1 MALFALSD
9 PHLGFSSSKPMDVF
23 GPRWHNHTER
33 METNWRAVV
42 SPEDTVLIG
51 GDISWAMQLQ
61 DALPDLRFIDSLPG
75 KKILLR
81 GNHDYWWTSL
91 SKLQQLTTEYKLTT
105 LSFLRNNAFR
115 VGTDLVC
122 GTRGWLLPE
131 DPEFTLADRKIFNRE
146 TGRLQMSLTAAE
158 QLREPGDRLVV
169 CLHYPPLGRE
179 QAANGL
185 LDLIDEHQVDLCVY
199 GHIHGIAAV
208 YSFQGQRGKTGY
220 VLSSADYLG
229 FEPLR
234 L

>member
-1 MALFALSD
+1 MSLFVIAD
-9 PHLGFSSSKPMDVF
+9 PHLSLGVNKPMNIF
-23 GPRWHNHTER
+23 GQQWQNHDDR
-33 METNWRAVV
+33 LRRAWLESV
-42 SPEDTVLIG
+42 SDEDTVIIP
-51 GDISWAMQLQ
+51 GDISWGMHLIE
-61 DALPDLRFIDSLPG
+61 ALPDLQFLHALPG

-229 FEPLR
+229 FKPLR